1 MEGLTLSRDEE
12 LDLFQVALRQFEPVD
27 CPLKHVFMKGV
38 YIRQIF
44 MPAITVN
51 SMGEEVETVIISKIH
66 KTQHPFIVTE
76 GKVAVYNKADD
87 FLGLIEAPY
96 IDMTPAGTR
105 RVLHIVEDCRW
116 ATIHLLPYLTG
127 NENNWSKAKKE
138 ALLMRIEQDLIEER
152 EVCY

>member
-1 MEGLTLSRDEE
+1 MESIELSKDEE
-12 LDLFQVALRQFEPVD
+12 LDLFQVALTQFEPVD
-27 CPLKHVFMKGV
+27 CPLKHVFLKGV
-38 YIRQIF
+38 YVRQIF
-44 MPAITVN
+44 MPARTVN
-51 SMGEEVETVIISKIH
+51 SIGEEVETVIISKVH

-76 GKVAVYNKADD
+76 GTVAVYNKADD

-116 ATIHLLPYLTG
+116 ATIHLLPYITG
-127 NENNWSKAKKE
+127 EENNWSKAKKE

-152 EVCY
+152 EII

>member
-1 MEGLTLSRDEE
+1 MESIELSKDEE
-12 LDLFQVALRQFEPVD
+12 LDLFQVALTQFEPVD
-27 CPLKHVFMKGV
+27 CPLKHVFLKGV
-38 YIRQIF
+38 YVRQIF
-44 MPAITVN
+44 MPSKSIN
-51 SMGEEVETVIISKIH
+51 SKGEEVETVVISKIH

-87 FLGLIEAPY
+87 FFGLIEAPY

-116 ATIHLLPYLTG
+116 ATIHLLPYITG
-127 NENNWSKAKKE
+127 EENNWSKAKKE

-152 EVCY
+152 EII